1 MAATTNEQV
10 LVIISDP
17 QAVSVIER
25 VLSSLDVQGVVCKD
39 GDAVRETLKTMSPA
53 LLICSESIPGN
64 TSPQL
69 CTELLNSLP
78 AIPQILLADEPSPEV
93 YKTAI
98 RVGYSDCVTRPLRTE
113 DVRSAIQGTMERVR
127 RRRQDILMDARRYT
141 STLQRRVD
149 ELETLQRLGNSI
161 TGTLDL
167 DSVLTSIVTAAV
179 ELTGAEEGSLMLL
192 DEATGELYM
201 RAARNFQEDFV
212 RTFRLPVRDSVIGS
226 VLSTARPVLLDE
238 QTPQK
243 IKTSYLVQSLVYVP
257 LQMKGRVFGVLGVDN
272 RVLRKSFKERDVM
285 VLSAIAEYAVIAIQ
299 NAALYAS
306 IVQERNKL
314 ETILTGIQD
323 GVVVLDQEQR
333 LVLINN
339 AMQSAF
345 DFKDQ
350 SWAGRA
356 FAEVFS
362 DPDMKQLVEKAG
374 ASLSNQVE
382 LTAPD
387 GRVFSA
393 HISPISKV
401 GSAIT
406 LHDITNL
413 KKLDRIKSDFV
424 ATVSHDLRSPL
435 TAILGYVE
443 LIERA
448 GPITD
453 RQRDFIRRVH
463 VNVHNITRLMDDLLH
478 LGHIESGFDSNK
490 ERVSIGQLIQF
501 SLDGFTRQLAEKKL
515 MVHCSLPDQ
524 APPLLANPVQIR
536 QMLDKMLDNSI
547 KYTPAGGEIT
557 IQARVEQDQVILQL
571 QDTGSGISALDMPYI
586 FDKFYRGSQAMNA
599 ANGTGLGLAIVKSI
613 VETHQGRI
621 WVESPPE
628 KGTTFTV
635 VLPLG
640 EI

>member
-1 MAATTNEQV
+1 MAANTNEQV
-10 LVIISDP
+10 LVIVSDP
-17 QAVSVIER
+17 QAGSVFER
-25 VLSSLDVQGVVCKD
+25 VLSALDVQGIVCKD
-39 GDAVRETLKTMSPA
+39 SDSTYETLKTHSPA
-53 LLICSESIPGN
+53 MIICGENIPGKNGASLSAELLESMHSIPH
-64 TSPQL
+64 
-69 CTELLNSLP
+69 
-78 AIPQILLADEPSPEV
+78 ILLADEPSAEV
-93 YKTAI
+93 YKAAI
-98 RVGYSDCVTRPLRTE
+98 RAGYSDCVSRPLRTE
-113 DVRSAIQGTMERVR
+113 DVRSAVQGTLERA
-127 RRRQDILMDARRYT
+127 RQRKEDILMGARRFTT
-141 STLQRRVD
+141 SLQRRVD

-161 TGTLDL
+161 TGSLDL
-167 DSVLTSIVTAAV
+167 DSVLSAIVTAAV

-192 DEATGELYM
+192 DESTGELYM

-226 VLSTARPVLLDE
+226 VLSTARPILLDE

-257 LQMKGRVFGVLGVDN
+257 LQIKGRVFGVLGVDN
-272 RVLRKSFKERDVM
+272 RVQRKSFKEQDIM

-323 GVVVLDQEQR
+323 GVIVLDQDQR
-333 LVLINN
+333 LVLVNN
-339 AMQSAF
+339 AARAAF
-345 DFKDQ
+345 EFKDQ
-350 SWAGRA
+350 ALTGRP
-356 FAEVFS
+356 FADVFG
-362 DPDMKQLVEKAG
+362 DPDMTHLVEKAG
-374 ASLSNQVE
+374 ESLSNQVE
-382 LTAPD
+382 VETPD

-393 HISPISKV
+393 HISPIPKV
-401 GSAIT
+401 GAAIT

-463 VNVHNITRLMDDLLH
+463 VNVHSITRLMDDLLH
-478 LGHIESGFDSNK
+478 LGHIESGFDTNK
-490 ERVSIGQLIQF
+490 ELVSIGQLVQYA
-501 SLDGFTRQLAEKKL
+501 LDGFTRQLAEKKL
-515 MVHCSLPDQ
+515 AVRCNLPEQ
-524 APPLLANPVQIR
+524 APPLLANPVQMR
-536 QMLDKMLDNSI
+536 QMLDKMLDNAI
-547 KYTPAGGEIT
+547 KYTPVGGEIT
-557 IQARVEQDQVILQL
+557 IQARVEQDQVILEL
-571 QDTGSGISALDMPYI
+571 HDTGGGISALDMPYI
-586 FDKFYRGSQAMNA
+586 FDKFYRGAQAMNTA
-599 ANGTGLGLAIVKSI
+599 SGTGLGLAIVKSI
-613 VETHQGRI
+613 VETHRGRI

-628 KGTTFTV
+628 QGTTFTV

-640 EI
+640 EM